1 MFRGRVKRILD
12 LAGWGPRLGLPGPG
26 DLVAVWGA
34 AGTSGRGRAVAARRG
49 AGLVHVEDAFLRSIL
64 PGRASGKL
72 ARRGPIGL
80 IVDPVGLHFDPNRP
94 SLIESEIVRR
104 PV

>member
-12 LAGWGPRLGLPGPG
+12 LAGWGPRFGLPGPG

-64 PGRASGKL
+64 PGAHPASW
-72 ARRGPIGL
+72 RGAA
-80 IVDPVGLHFDPNRP
+80 P
-94 SLIESEIVRR
+94 SG
-104 PV
+104 